1 MQFSLFVISMCLLK
15 IICLSEWHTRTRHC
29 FLSILKASLID
40 WKLNLVEMFQLHLC
54 PQVGL
59 EKGDG
64 HTHPLSGI
72 F

>member
-1 MQFSLFVISMCLLK
+1 MSLLM
-15 IICLSEWHTRTRHC
+15 IICCLNGAQKLDIA

>member
-1 MQFSLFVISMCLLK
+1 MQFHELAKDYL
-15 IICLSEWHTRTRHC
+15 LSEWLTKTRHS
-29 FLSILKASLID
+29 FFYLLKASLID